1 MSAARPRV
9 LFVYFTVSQQ
19 TLRVIEAMTDT
30 LRTRGCDVQQ
40 ARIEFTDPRYADR
53 FSRFPFKHPYLLV
66 AGMLLPQLRH
76 ATGQIRV
83 PDIVR
88 EGDYDLVCIGSP
100 TWWLNPCM
108 PIRSFMQSD
117 LAGTVLAGK
126 PFAAIVVCHRY
137 WKNNLATVKALGIK
151 KGGKFVNGIH
161 FVAAGG
167 PIGSMLALMSYF
179 GTGVIKDRYLGL
191 KIPRQTCSRATS
203 GSLRPLQANWRT
215 VSAAPV
221 KAKAARLSFV
231 VLHFFSAASTLT
243 EARPLTSIPF
253 FCSKSAIAALL
264 LVPMSPSGGPPT
276 S

>member
-76 ATGQIRV
+76 AIGQIRV
-83 PDIVR
+83 PDSVR

-117 LAGTVLAGK
+117 LAGTVFAGK

-151 KGGKFVNGIH
+151 KGGKFVSGIH

-179 GTGVIKDRYLGL
+179 GTGVIKDRYFGM
-191 KIPRQTCSRATS
+191 KIPPANLQPSYVRESQAFAHELADSLGCAGQIEG
-203 GSLRPLQANWRT
+203 GSP
-215 VSAAPV
+215 
-221 KAKAARLSFV
+221 
-231 VLHFFSAASTLT
+231 
-243 EARPLTSIPF
+243 
-253 FCSKSAIAALL
+253 
-264 LVPMSPSGGPPT
+264 
-276 S
+276 

>member
-1 MSAARPRV
+1 MPRI

-76 ATGQIRV
+76 ATGQIHV
-83 PDIVR
+83 PDTVR

-108 PIRSFMQSD
+108 PIRSFMRSD
-117 LAGTVLAGK
+117 LAGAVFAGK

-151 KGGKFVNGIH
+151 KGGKFVNGISFH
-161 FVAAGG
+161 RRRRRDRFDAGADELFRDGRDQGSVFWGEDTQGKPSAELPRGVAGVRARIGG
-167 PIGSMLALMSYF
+167 WSGLRPSN
-179 GTGVIKDRYLGL
+179 RRRLGL
-191 KIPRQTCSRATS
+191 I
-203 GSLRPLQANWRT
+203 
-215 VSAAPV
+215 
-221 KAKAARLSFV
+221 
-231 VLHFFSAASTLT
+231 
-243 EARPLTSIPF
+243 
-253 FCSKSAIAALL
+253 
-264 LVPMSPSGGPPT
+264 
-276 S
+276 